1 MPQRIA
7 SIDIGEMASIANLKV
22 EELARVVKRQSQPR
36 RWPWQPKTL
45 YDQAHERS
53 GEVVAL
59 AAERAAALAAAAA
72 QERSRIAALV
82 AKQSQPRRWPWQ
94 PKTARDRLDERR
106 AVVAEYAATLSARL
120 AELAA
125 RRRDSLLDQVR
136 KQSQPRRW
144 PWQAKTTRDRLNER
158 GAALRAAASGV
169 AGQVVDTASSA
180 RHTVRET
187 ASAAPQT
194 LGTTAG
200 AAAATLHDAAEA
212 VRHRV
217 SDTREAAAQTLHGAA
232 ETARQRVSETGGA
245 VTDAIAGRVD
255 ATTGAINETIAAG
268 QRRVRRGVRL
278 ARWSFWSFVGGVV
291 TGVLVA
297 PRSGEETRR
306 ELTAAAQHLGST
318 IFPPDQ
324 V

>member
-1 MPQRIA
+1 
-7 SIDIGEMASIANLKV
+7 V
-22 EELARVVKRQSQPR
+22 
-36 RWPWQPKTL
+36 
-45 YDQAHERS
+45 
-53 GEVVAL
+53 
-59 AAERAAALAAAAA
+59 
-72 QERSRIAALV
+72 
-82 AKQSQPRRWPWQ
+82 
-94 PKTARDRLDERR
+94 
-106 AVVAEYAATLSARL
+106 TLSARL

-144 PWQAKTTRDRLNER
+144 PWQEKTARDRLSER
-158 GAALRAAASGV
+158 GASLRAAATGV
-169 AGQVVDTASSA
+169 AGQVVGTVGAA
-180 RHTVRET
+180 RETVRERV
-187 ASAAPQT
+187 SAAPQT

-200 AAAATLHDAAEA
+200 AAAETLQGAAEAVRHRVSDTREAAAETLQGAAEA

-245 VTDAIAGRVD
+245 VSDAISGRVD
-255 ATTGAINETIAAG
+255 ATTGAINETLAAG

-306 ELTAAAQHLGST
+306 ELTAAAQHLSDS
-318 IFPPDQ
+318 IFPPDRA
-324 V
+324 